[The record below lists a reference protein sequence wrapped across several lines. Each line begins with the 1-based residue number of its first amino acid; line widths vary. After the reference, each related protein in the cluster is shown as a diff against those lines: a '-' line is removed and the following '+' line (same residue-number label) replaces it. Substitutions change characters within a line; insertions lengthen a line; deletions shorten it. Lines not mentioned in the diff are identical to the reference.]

1 MPKKIFNFEIANI
14 LYEMSELYEMEN
26 VQFKPRAYR
35 RAAESIEALNGN
47 VSDIYN
53 KGGIKALQEI
63 PGVGEAIAEHIES
76 LIKTGT
82 FGEYEKFKK
91 KIPVKWDE
99 LTAIQGIGPKTIKVL
114 YKKLNIKNLKNLERA
129 AKSGKI
135 KKIKNFGEKT
145 EENILR
151 SIGFL
156 RKGKGRFLLG
166 NILPVVERVE
176 RALKKIPGVNQVVA
190 AGSVRRMQETIGD
203 IDILATAKKPR
214 QVMEAFA
221 ALPEV
226 ETVFGKGDTKTN
238 VRLKNG
244 INADIR
250 VLNPEN
256 YGSALQYFT
265 GDKNHNIKLRIIA
278 EKKGYKLNEYGLWK
292 GKKMVAG
299 KTEEEIYKKLG
310 MDYIE
315 PELRTDS
322 GEIEASIA
330 GKLPKLIPYNS
341 VKGDLQV
348 QTNWSD
354 GTSSIKEMAL
364 MAKKMGLK
372 YIAITDHTKNL
383 GIAHGLDEKELTRQ
397 GKEIDRLNKEIKGIK
412 ILKSAE
418 INILKNGKLDIA
430 DSALK
435 KLDVVSVAV
444 HSNFK
449 MGKSEMTSRIIKAMQ
464 NPYVNILFH
473 PTGRVIKQRPSYE
486 MDMDEIIKA
495 AKKYGVALEV
505 DSFPDRLDLNDLNI
519 RKAVEAG
526 VKLVI
531 DTDAHSPNHLSFLN
545 FGVAQARRGWAKKSD
560 ILNTLPAEEFLKA
573 IKGLKKN

>member
-1 MPKKIFNFEIANI
+1 MRKIFNFEIANI

-26 VQFKPRAYR
+26 IQFKPRAYR
-35 RAAESIEALNGN
+35 RVAESIEALNEN
-47 VSDIYN
+47 ITDIYN
-53 KGGIKALQEI
+53 KGGVNALMEI
-63 PGVGEAIAEHIES
+63 PGVGEAIAEHLES

-82 FGEYEKFKK
+82 FFEYEKFKK

-99 LTAIQGIGPKTIKVL
+99 LTAIQGVGPKTIKVL
-114 YKKLNIKNLKNLERA
+114 YKKLNVRNLKDLERV

-135 KKIKNFGEKT
+135 KKLKNFGEKT

-151 SIGFL
+151 SINFL
-156 RKGKGRFLLG
+156 KKSKGRFLLG
-166 NILPVVERVE
+166 YILPVVKNIEE
-176 RALKKIPGVNQVVA
+176 TLKKISGISQVTA

-203 IDILATAKKPR
+203 IDILATAKNPQ
-214 QVMEAFA
+214 QVMDAFI
-221 ALPEV
+221 ALPDV

-244 INADIR
+244 INADAR
-250 VLNPEN
+250 VLDPKS

-278 EKKGYKLNEYGLWK
+278 EKKGYKLNEYGLFK
-292 GKKMVAG
+292 GEKRVAG

-341 VKGDLQV
+341 ILGDLQI

-364 MAKKMGLK
+364 LAKKAGLK
-372 YIAITDHTKNL
+372 YIAITDHTKSL
-383 GIAHGLDEKELTRQ
+383 GIANGLDEKELARQ
-397 GKEIDRLNKEIKGIK
+397 GKEIDMLNKEIKNFR

-418 INILKNGKLDIA
+418 INILKNGKLDIS
-430 DSALK
+430 DNMLK
-435 KLDVVSVAV
+435 KLDVVSVAA

-449 MGKSEMTSRIIKAMQ
+449 MGKSEMTARIIKAMQ

-473 PTGRVIKQRPSYE
+473 PTGRIIKQRPSYE
-486 MDMDEIIKA
+486 VDMDEIIKA
-495 AKKYGVALEV
+495 AKKYGVALEI
-505 DSFPDRLDLNDLNI
+505 DAFPDRLDLNDSNI
-519 RKAVEAG
+519 KKAINAG

-531 DTDAHSPNHLSFLN
+531 DTDAHSPSHLSFLN
-545 FGVAQARRGWAKKSD
+545 LGVAQARRGWAEKSD
-560 ILNTLPAEEFLKA
+560 ILNTLPADKFLKA
-573 IKGLKKN
+573 IKGLKKK

>member
-1 MPKKIFNFEIANI
+1 MKKIFNFEIANI

-26 VQFKPRAYR
+26 IQFKPRAYR
-35 RAAESIEALNGN
+35 RVAESIEALNEN
-47 VSDIYN
+47 VADIYN
-53 KGGIKALQEI
+53 KGGIKALEEI
-63 PGVGEAIAEHIES
+63 PGVGEAIAEHLEQ
-76 LIKTGT
+76 LLKTGT

-99 LTAIQGIGPKTIKVL
+99 LTSVQGVGPKTIKIL
-114 YKKLNIKNLKNLERA
+114 YKKLNIKNLKDLERA
-129 AKSGKI
+129 AKLGKI
-135 KKIKNFGEKT
+135 KKLKNFGEKT

-156 RKGKGRFLLG
+156 KKGKGRFLLG
-166 NILPVVERVE
+166 NILPVVKNIEE
-176 RALKKIPGVNQVVA
+176 TLKKIKGVSQVTT
-190 AGSVRRMQETIGD
+190 AGSARRMQETIGD
-203 IDILATAKKPR
+203 IDILVTAKNPR
-214 QVMEAFA
+214 QVMDAFVS
-221 ALPEV
+221 LPEV
-226 ETVFGKGDTKTN
+226 ETVFGKGNTKTS

-244 INADIR
+244 INADVR
-250 VLNPEN
+250 VLDPES

-265 GDKNHNIKLRIIA
+265 GDKNHNIKLRILA
-278 EKKGYKLNEYGLWK
+278 EKKGYKLNEYGLFK
-292 GKKMVAG
+292 GEKRIAG
-299 KTEEEIYKKLG
+299 KTEEDIYRKLV

-315 PELRTDS
+315 PELRTES

-330 GKLPKLIPYNS
+330 GKLPKLIQYNS
-341 VKGDLQV
+341 ILGDLQI

-364 MAKKMGLK
+364 LAKKIGLK
-372 YIAITDHTKNL
+372 YIAITDHTKSL
-383 GIAHGLDEKELTRQ
+383 GIARGLDEKELARQ
-397 GKEIDRLNKEIKGIK
+397 GKEIDKLNKEIKNFR

-418 INILKNGKLDIA
+418 INILKNGDLDIS
-430 DSALK
+430 DSTLK

-449 MGKSEMTSRIIKAMQ
+449 MEKSVMTRRIIKAIQ

-486 MDMDEIIKA
+486 VDMDEIIKA

-505 DSFPDRLDLNDLNI
+505 DSFPDRLDLNDTNVK
-519 RKAVEAG
+519 KAVDAG
-526 VKLVI
+526 VKIVI

-560 ILNTLPAEEFLKA
+560 VLNTLPTDKFLKA
-573 IKGLKKN
+573 LKGLKKN